1 MKQKSHWQ
9 MEFFLPSVL
18 ILLLAAAIVF
28 FVFPSLGPLTLA
40 VVSMVLLTLGVYQHW
55 TQFGV
60 EYRLSTWQ
68 LGSLAYAPYLM
79 VGGLLVAITI
89 YLLYLL
95 PGSSNSS
102 SNSTASMVP
111 IPTIAN
117 MPSANTSTNPVTA
130 GINRALNTVT
140 NLVKKNNNNNRTLG
154 FPPSQV

>member
-1 MKQKSHWQ
+1 

-18 ILLLAAAIVF
+18 VLLLAAAVVF
-28 FVFPSLGPLTLA
+28 FIFPSFGPLTLA
-40 VVSMVLLTLGVYQHW
+40 IVSMILLVLGVYQHW
-55 TQFGV
+55 AQFGV

-79 VGGLLVAITI
+79 VGGLLVAIII
-89 YLLYLL
+89 YLGYLVP
-95 PGSSNSS
+95 PGSSS
-102 SNSTASMVP
+102 SNSTASILPM
-111 IPTIAN
+111 PTIAN

-140 NLVKKNNNNNRTLG
+140 SLVKKNNNNNRTLG

>member
-1 MKQKSHWQ
+1 

-18 ILLLAAAIVF
+18 ILLLAAAVVF

-60 EYRLSTWQ
+60 EYRMSTWQ

-79 VGGLLVAITI
+79 VGGLLVAIII
-89 YLLYLL
+89 YLGYLL
-95 PGSSNSS
+95 PVSSSS
-102 SNSTASMVP
+102 SNSTASI
-111 IPTIAN
+111 IPMPTVAN
-117 MPSANTSTNPVTA
+117 MPSANTSTNPITA
-130 GINRALNTVT
+130 GINRAINTVT

>member
-1 MKQKSHWQ
+1 

-18 ILLLAAAIVF
+18 VLLLAAAVVF

-60 EYRLSTWQ
+60 EYRMSTWQ

-79 VGGLLVAITI
+79 VGGLLVAIII
-89 YLLYLL
+89 YLGYLL
-95 PGSSNSS
+95 PVSSSS
-102 SNSTASMVP
+102 SNSTASI
-111 IPTIAN
+111 IPMPTVAN
-117 MPSANTSTNPVTA
+117 MPSANTSTNPITA
-130 GINRALNTVT
+130 GINRAINTVT

>member
-1 MKQKSHWQ
+1 

-18 ILLLAAAIVF
+18 VLLLAAAVVF
-28 FVFPSLGPLTLA
+28 FIFPSFGPLTLA
-40 VVSMVLLTLGVYQHW
+40 IVSMILLVLGVYQHW
-55 TQFGV
+55 AQFGV

-79 VGGLLVAITI
+79 VGGLLLAII
-89 YLLYLL
+89 IFLGYLVP
-95 PGSSNSS
+95 PGSSS
-102 SNSTASMVP
+102 SNSTASILPM
-111 IPTIAN
+111 PTIAN

-140 NLVKKNNNNNRTLG
+140 SLVKKNNNNRTLG